1 MSISWPNVVGKFGV
15 FYDRK
20 RNTEFCQY
28 PVPQKSSFYRRWRL
42 LRKLYLKIYIY
53 IFIFIFLYLYFYI
66 YILKICTNDYDNHEY
81 LAVKKLDFLPG
92 ISYDVCNEMFINEE
106 KRWHENEAT
115 IPT

>member
-1 MSISWPNVVGKFGV
+1 MTTFKEVIFK
-15 FYDRK
+15 D
-20 RNTEFCQY
+20 
-28 PVPQKSSFYRRWRL
+28 
-42 LRKLYLKIYIY
+42 LYFKD
-53 IFIFIFLYLYFYI
+53 LYLYFYI